1 MWRKLGI
8 PCGLLLV
15 LVAAGWSVLENERI
29 LTGGQVV
36 RLALAPV
43 DPRSLMQGD
52 YMALN
57 YAVQDRL
64 RDSRPFA
71 DGFVVVQVD
80 ARGVGTFV
88 RTQPQAVPLSPGEV
102 ALRYRVRHDSR
113 RSIRNGLRFATN
125 AFFFEEGSGP
135 RYAQAKYGE
144 FRVGA
149 NGEPR
154 LVALLDGELARLGEN
169 PY

>member
-29 LTGGQVV
+29 LADGQVV

-64 RDSRPFA
+64 RDSRPFE

-88 RTQPQAVPLSPGEV
+88 RTQPRAAPVSPDEV
-102 ALRYRVRHDSR
+102 ALRYRVRYDSR
-113 RSIRNGLRFATN
+113 RSIRNSLRFATN

-169 PY
+169 RY

>member
-29 LTGGQVV
+29 LADGQVV

-64 RDSRPFA
+64 RDSRPFE

-80 ARGVGTFV
+80 ARGVGAFV
-88 RTQPQAVPLSPGEV
+88 RTQPRAAPVSPDEV
-102 ALRYRVRHDSR
+102 ALRYRVRYDSR
-113 RSIRNGLRFATN
+113 RSIRNSLRFATN

-135 RYAQAKYGE
+135 RYEQAKYGE
-144 FRVGA
+144 FRVGP

-169 PY
+169 RY